1 MVHKNPPKMPVPHTA
16 GLSPEAA
23 LKLED
28 DNNRLSLEYARKNLD
43 L

>member
-1 MVHKNPPKMPVPHTA
+1 MVRKNPPKVPVPHTT

-28 DNNRLSLEYARKNLD
+28 DNNRESLEWARKNLD